1 MRFPANIT
9 SSCIWVAKVNH
20 RQSAQNALTCIEKKK
35 SNSGGHN
42 NRKFNSV
49 KFLMFP
55 ITTNC
60 SAWLV
65 QCLTREKRDNRRHS
79 TTSFCQN
86 VSVAGTRYQK

>member
-1 MRFPANIT
+1 MYR
-9 SSCIWVAKVNH
+9 
-20 RQSAQNALTCIEKKK
+20 EKK

-60 SAWLV
+60 PAWLV

-86 VSVAGTRYQK
+86 VSGNKVSKVSSFIILLSGEGLNLLQYK

>member
-1 MRFPANIT
+1 MDR
-9 SSCIWVAKVNH
+9 
-20 RQSAQNALTCIEKKK
+20 EKK

-65 QCLTREKRDNRRHS
+65 QCLTREKRDNS
-79 TTSFCQN
+79 IIFS
-86 VSVAGTRYQK
+86 S

>member
-1 MRFPANIT
+1 MYRG
-9 SSCIWVAKVNH
+9 
-20 RQSAQNALTCIEKKK
+20 KK

-49 KFLMFP
+49 KFFMFP

-86 VSVAGTRYQK
+86 VSVAGTSYQK